1 MPADKGSSKS
11 CSNSSEAVG
20 VSLTNDEI
28 FSPEKSSATNQLS
41 TRSGNSRV
49 RKSTGTIEKP
59 ESMPKRYIIITL
71 LKV

>member
-1 MPADKGSSKS
+1 MPADKGSSKY
-11 CSNSSEAVG
+11 CSNSSEVDE
-20 VSLTNDEI
+20 SLTNDEKV
-28 FSPEKSSATNQLS
+28 SPEKSTTNQLS